1 MASADHI
8 AELYAVPP
16 AEFTAARNRMT
27 AELRKRG
34 RTAEAQAVSRLRKPS
49 AALWAVNRLAS
60 TDGKELAAFI
70 DAVDRLRRSQL
81 RDPSAAADAL
91 RAQRAALDA
100 LLGRARD
107 ALARS
112 GLTASQAIVRRISDT
127 LMGAAIDRGHASALR
142 RGRLTTELPPP
153 GFEAFGGARVS
164 GTRLRLVPTRQPPV
178 ARSGPEGLP
187 TTPKARPDE
196 AERRRRALEAEQL
209 QRQAT
214 DQERAVT
221 QLEAEQAQARAKV
234 AEVQERLRM
243 ARDAARHATAAA
255 RRARRNAF
263 R

>member
-1 MASADHI
+1 MATADHV

-34 RTAEAQAVSRLRKPS
+34 RSAEAQVVSRLRKPS

-60 TDGKELAAFI
+60 RDGKELAAFI
-70 DAVDRLRRSQL
+70 DAVGRLRHSQL
-81 RDPSAAADAL
+81 REPGAAADAL

-127 LMGAAIDRGHASALR
+127 LLGAAIDREHALALR

-153 GFEAFGGARVS
+153 GFEAFGGEGVS
-164 GTRLRLVPTRQPPV
+164 GARLRLVPTRQPAA
-178 ARSGPEGLP
+178 ARSGPENIP
-187 TTPKARPDE
+187 APPKARAD
-196 AERRRRALEAEQL
+196 AERRRRALEAETL
-209 QRQAT
+209 QRQAA
-214 DQERAVT
+214 DQERAVA

-234 AEVQERLRM
+234 TEVQGRLRM
-243 ARDAARHATAAA
+243 ARNAARHAAAVA